1 MSDIIYYPSIIGP
14 LIIFALGLFVI
25 LYVFEKTKSRRYRE
39 DLSNLYVAAKIR
51 EVAGKEGINLAQ
63 EYESFKKWRK
73 KDNIENKSL
82 DCTIEAELQDKV
94 TDGMKKDSKKPNL
107 KMTREALGEDRQ

>member
-14 LIIFALGLFVI
+14 LIIFALGLLVI
-25 LYVFEKTKSRRYRE
+25 FYVFEKTKTKKYRE

-51 EVAGKEGINLAQ
+51 DVAGKEGVNLAK
-63 EYESFKKWRK
+63 EYEAFKKWRK

-82 DCTIEAELQDKV
+82 DYTIEAELQDKI
-94 TDGMKKDSKKPNL
+94 TDGTKEDSGNL
-107 KMTREALGEDRQ
+107 GQ